1 MLQPFCRRPVSLGPG
16 FVCEPCGPFRLVRWP
31 SRRQKWDSA
40 CGQEPAINYIFL
52 GGRSPFMPKNN
63 MIQARASFEA
73 RYPNVLPGTLASR
86 AAAH

>member
-1 MLQPFCRRPVSLGPG
+1 MWAF
-16 FVCEPCGPFRLVRWP
+16 
-31 SRRQKWDSA
+31 SA
-40 CGQEPAINYIFL
+40 CEMALPASEVGQRLRARTGHQLHFL